1 MIVWSQILL
10 LLIIPVSI
18 YMYQARMGSDRKD
31 AKVIGVMVLITAL
44 FYEISR
50 HIEFTY
56 KEITQEYLSITIFVL
71 ILILI
76 LMSIRRLR
84 PEISRYPYPF
94 VYVPLLILLFYPLIQ
109 GTVALTNIILMI
121 IQGGSVAA
129 SLFLTIAHY
138 DLFKKRWVAILN
150 VILLLSAYVI
160 FWYLPVLFDTRI
172 WMWQSLLAAGMITA
186 AISLPVILSETNSYK
201 PPQQL

>member
-18 YMYQARMGSDRKD
+18 YLYQARMGNNRRD
-31 AKVIGVMVLITAL
+31 AKVIGLMVLIAAL
-44 FYEISR
+44 IFEITR

-56 KEITQEYLSITIFVL
+56 KEMSQEYLIISIFIM

-94 VYVPLLILLFYPLIQ
+94 VYVPVLILLFYPLIQ
-109 GTVALTNIILMI
+109 GTNALTDIILMI
-121 IQGGSVAA
+121 IQGGAVVAA
-129 SLFLTIAHY
+129 VFLTAAHF

-150 VILLLSAYVI
+150 VLLLMSTYII
-160 FWYLPVLFDTRI
+160 FWYLPAFIEIRI

-186 AISLPVILSETNSYK
+186 AISLPVILSETNFYK
-201 PPQQL
+201 PPQEL